1 MDPIG
6 TRKEYGAGDPGDGPV
21 DPAAFDPD
29 PLRQFE
35 VWFATALGAGLV
47 EPHAMALATADRNG
61 RPSVRMVLLKRFA
74 ADGFV
79 FCTNY
84 ESQKGLELAENPA
97 ASLLFFWDRLER
109 QVRISGGVARTSDLE
124 STAHWN
130 ARPRASR
137 IGALASAQSRSVSS
151 RDQLLAAVASLELRH
166 PGEEVP
172 RPETW
177 GGYRVTPTEYEFW
190 QGRRDRLHD
199 RVRYRLEGGVWA
211 RERLAP

>member
-6 TRKEYGAGDPGDGPV
+6 IRKEYGTGDPGDGPV

-35 VWFATALGAGLV
+35 DWFATAGRAGLI
-47 EPHAMALATADRNG
+47 EPNAMALATADRSG

-84 ESQKGLELAENPA
+84 ESQKGRELAENPS

-109 QVRISGGVARTSDLE
+109 QIRISGGVARTSDLE

-130 ARPRASR
+130 GRPRASR
-137 IGALASAQSRSVSS
+137 IGALASSQSRVVAS
-151 RDQLLAAVASLELRH
+151 REELLAAVAAWDSRH

-172 RPETW
+172 RPEGW
-177 GGYRVTPTEYEFW
+177 GGFRVTPTEYEFW

-199 RVRYRLEGGVWA
+199 RVRYRLEDGVWV